1 MAEAREISPG
11 VTVDPEGVHGTPF
24 LTGTRVPVTVVLGH
38 LAAGDS
44 VETVMQE
51 YALTAEQIRA
61 AFGYASEII
70 SAKQV
75 YPVAAN

>member
-1 MAEAREISPG
+1 M
-11 VTVDPEGVHGTPF
+11 
-24 LTGTRVPVTVVLGH
+24 GH

-51 YALTAEQIRA
+51 YALAAEQIRA
-61 AFGYASEII
+61 AFGYAAEII
-70 SAKQV
+70 GAKQV